1 MFFERI
7 TPRLV
12 AIESRTRN
20 AGVVMTVKVN
30 EGLAFHASGRLVTV
44 MVQPMPVPEGMTE
57 TDAVIDLLRRPA
69 TLFGPAHD
77 QHLPDARCAY
87 TTWDDLLRPL
97 QFLHRGGVTVTYVRH
112 LLHLAAHFAHRHS
125 LRRAGSAVIALFEGD
140 GNTSLRYDL
149 PLRAPQEVASAWTK
163 EFWDELN
170 YVDLLQPNF
179 LIQFTDEVGEIPA
192 PRAVAPQDV
201 NGDHD
206 DADHDE

>member
-1 MFFERI
+1 
-7 TPRLV
+7 
-12 AIESRTRN
+12 
-20 AGVVMTVKVN
+20 MTVQVN
-30 EGLAFHASGRLVTV
+30 EGPAFHASGRLVTV

-97 QFLHRGGVTVTYVRH
+97 QFLHRGGVSVTYVRH

-149 PLRAPQEVASAWTK
+149 PLRAPRDVASAWTK
-163 EFWDELN
+163 EFWDELI

-179 LIQFTDEVGEIPA
+179 LIQFTDEIGEIPA
-192 PRAVAPQDV
+192 PRVVARRF
-201 NGDHD
+201 GESEHDH
-206 DADHDE
+206 ADHDE

>member
-1 MFFERI
+1 
-7 TPRLV
+7 
-12 AIESRTRN
+12 
-20 AGVVMTVKVN
+20 MTVQVN
-30 EGLAFHASGRLVTV
+30 DGPAFNASGRLVTV
-44 MVQPMPVPEGMTE
+44 MVRPMPVPEGMTE
-57 TDAVIDLLRRPA
+57 TEALIDLLRRPA

-87 TTWDDLLRPL
+87 TTWDGLLRPL

-140 GNTSLRYDL
+140 GNTSLRYDM
-149 PLRAPQEVASAWTK
+149 PLRASREVAAAWTK

-179 LIQFTDEVGEIPA
+179 LIQFTDEIGEIPA
-192 PRAVAPQDV
+192 PRAVIRPYEDSEF
-201 NGDHD
+201 DH
-206 DADHDE
+206 ADYDE